1 MLEVI
6 ALLRL
11 LLELCADVGPKLRRT
26 MTQPMLTVGLLTLV
40 YGGMHVV
47 REASLS
53 GGLRVAFL
61 DSEASR
67 DARKREVENVMMQAE
82 LRQFTESNRLIEK
95 SLETL
100 LQRVAGA
107 ARVRLDVFH
116 NGVIGIT
123 GNGLLR
129 YDVTNTAAA
138 PGHSSGPLVHNQPL
152 ADWGSVLPSLLAGQ
166 WQMLRT
172 DQFKSASVRARFEA
186 MGARV
191 SLLCPVAD
199 VQGKLAGALIVSW
212 DSGSPPP
219 AGDELRNL
227 AASIQHIGGQIAA
240 VLDLRSS
247 TGWSG
252 GRGGRD

>member
-1 MLEVI
+1 MYEVI
-6 ALLRL
+6 ALFRL
-11 LLELCADVGPKLRRT
+11 LVEVCASAGPTVRRT
-26 MTQPMLTVGLLTLV
+26 LAQPVLTVCLMTVV
-40 YGGMHVV
+40 YGGMHVL
-47 REASLS
+47 REESLS

-67 DARKREVENVMMQAE
+67 DARKRELENAMMQAE
-82 LRQFTESNRLIEK
+82 LRQFTKSNRLIEK

-100 LQRVAGA
+100 LERAAGA

-152 ADWGSVLPSLLAGQ
+152 SDWGSVLPALLAGR
-166 WQMLRT
+166 WQMVRT
-172 DQFKSASVRARFEA
+172 EEFKSASVRARFEA
-186 MGARV
+186 MGASI

-212 DSGSPPP
+212 DAGNAPPSGV
-219 AGDELRNL
+219 ELQSL
-227 AASIQHIGGQIAA
+227 ATSVQHIGGQIAA
-240 VLDLRSS
+240 VLDLRGAS
-247 TGWSG
+247 GWSG
-252 GRGGRD
+252 GRASGD